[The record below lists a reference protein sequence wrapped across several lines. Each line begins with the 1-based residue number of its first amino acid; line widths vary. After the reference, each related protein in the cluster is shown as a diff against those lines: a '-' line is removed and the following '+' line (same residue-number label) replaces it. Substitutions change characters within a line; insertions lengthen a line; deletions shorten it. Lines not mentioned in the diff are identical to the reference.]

1 MNGKRFL
8 FSKSK
13 EGSNEKGEERKER
26 EMDRTCSPPPPPMIE
41 FASSSRWGRDNLLL
55 IPKKIAWKIGET
67 LAPCFLY
74 QRPPA

>member
-26 EMDRTCSPPPPPMIE
+26 EMDRTCSPPLSDDRICI
-41 FASSSRWGRDNLLL
+41 FRWGRDNLLL